1 MSNDSFAAHLRI
13 AARTVAMWHQKPDRV
28 PNSEMQQ
35 VLDTVLERAGD
46 GTKVRLSMNLDKL
59 NDPVPEAT
67 NPIPDDSSP
76 AAADETVATS
86 SLRYTPS
93 SATMTGE
100 VADAADGDFMGWL
113 QVAHEATAPPDGS
126 DVGQIL
132 RWYRKHER
140 LTQQDVASLLN
151 TTQSR
156 LSKLEKGT
164 QALSDVTELRYIAR
178 KLGIPPERLGVLPD
192 QSRDGNPFPSHVS
205 DRPGKVRDSQ
215 ERWRDT
221 RRELNAN
228 RATLGDLAAELYPR
242 EQRIPGTTVLTSPS
256 WVPDGP
262 VDLADIELAWRA
274 ESPTPQI
281 EGKSPESAGARPLMA
296 NGERYGRYSR
306 ALRDLARPRLLDN
319 RVSYRLLMEK

>member
-1 MSNDSFAAHLRI
+1 
-13 AARTVAMWHQKPDRV
+13 
-28 PNSEMQQ
+28 MQQ